1 MRDAERELADAQD
14 ALRAHMGTWEF
25 AFAHAGGCHGGAE
38 HPDHAATRE
47 RTAQLRDRID
57 AARQALGRD

>member
-1 MRDAERELADAQD
+1 
-14 ALRAHMGTWEF
+14 MGTWEL

-47 RTAQLRDRID
+47 RTAQLRHRVD
-57 AARQALGRD
+57 AARQALGRN